1 MFGRLPWLALERRMR
16 ALRFLVFFDI
26 GVKAIGQQPER
37 HKAVLGRAPHVI
49 ASRIARAV
57 FALIRADIRNA
68 LILPGL
74 AEFGFLASN
83 WLHFTHSADRS
94 WHRCGDG
101 SSENLRRR
109 CCGRSNRGAGAS
121 HRRCHRSCRSHR
133 RCSPRHDGGGCTRSS
148 KQVFDA
154 PKFTLVHRQFPFG
167 FDGHPLRQVR
177 AYV

>member
-1 MFGRLPWLALERRMR
+1 MR

-49 ASRIARAV
+49 ASRVGSAV

-83 WLHFTHSADRS
+83 WLHFAGPNCPSRIS
-94 WHRCGDG
+94 DG
-101 SSENLRRR
+101 RRR
-109 CCGRSNRGAGAS
+109 RSSRLG
-121 HRRCHRSCRSHR
+121 CHRFRWRSR
-133 RCSPRHDGGGCTRSS
+133 GCSPLRDRNGCTRSS
-148 KQVFDA
+148 EQVLDA
-154 PKFTLVHRQFPFG
+154 AKFTLVHRKIPSG
-167 FDGHPLRQVR
+167 FDSHPLGQVR
-177 AYV
+177 TYIRLLRWNPIRRVSVGL